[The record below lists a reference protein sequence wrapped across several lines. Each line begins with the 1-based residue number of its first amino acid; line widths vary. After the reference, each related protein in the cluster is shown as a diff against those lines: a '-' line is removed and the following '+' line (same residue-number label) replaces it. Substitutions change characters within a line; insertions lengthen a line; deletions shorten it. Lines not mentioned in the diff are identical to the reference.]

1 MSEPRI
7 QYRKL
12 RAPQQ
17 HDSVLM
23 DPPLSDSQRLL
34 ENNLSLIQQSDNLQ
48 IFGMTLAELRVT
60 GRKALQTAALKY
72 TGGYTNCNNKIN
84 GERIFLSGHQPK
96 LFHPGVWFK
105 NILLAELAKKHSATA
120 INLII
125 DNDLCGQHS
134 IKVPQGT
141 IETPIV
147 CPVFFDRNGDN
158 VPFEEVV
165 IQDQSLFESFGQ
177 RVANSVI
184 PEAGDNIRQFWEL
197 VSRSQ
202 SNNPGLKF
210 SQARHQWEREYGIEN
225 LELPLSTVCSSREFY
240 RFCCHLL
247 QNAENLQTI
256 YNASLV
262 EYRKVHKIRST
273 SHPVPALECINNA
286 VEVPLWIW
294 SKRSPSRKRL
304 FCITSGDETTLL
316 DESGLTY
323 GTINLASDKESAI
336 NQLALLAQS
345 GIKIRPR
352 ALTTTMYCRLVL
364 SDLFVHGIGGG
375 KYDQL
380 TDEITKQFFKSP
392 LPHFQ
397 IATATVK
404 LFADQLANPMDALQ
418 TIEKDLRDLQFSPDK
433 FARKAIN
440 NVHSNSLALE
450 KLIDK
455 KLKHVQQ
462 EVAPADRS
470 GWHTTLQGI
479 HQQLRTLLA
488 KDEEELKATKEMTQ
502 DRLKSFELLDS
513 REYSLILF
521 NGKTLLDLLVS
532 GTKTP

>member
-17 HDSVLM
+17 HGSVLI
-23 DPPLSDSQRLL
+23 DPPLSESQQLL
-34 ENNLSLIQQSDNLQ
+34 ENNLSLIQESDKLQ
-48 IFGMTLAELRVT
+48 IFGVPLAELRAT
-60 GRKALQTAALKY
+60 GRQALQTAALKY

-84 GERIFLSGHQPK
+84 ANRIFLSGHQPK

-105 NILLAELAKKHSATA
+105 TILLAQLAKEHSATA

-125 DNDLCGQHS
+125 DNDLCGQPS

-141 IETPIV
+141 IETPVV
-147 CPVFFDRNGDN
+147 CPIFYDRDGDD
-158 VPFEEVV
+158 VPFEEAL
-165 IQDQSLFESFGQ
+165 IQDQQLFESFAQ
-177 RVANSVI
+177 RVTNSVI
-184 PEAGDNIRQFWEL
+184 QETGENLLQFWEL
-197 VSRSQ
+197 VNQ
-202 SNNPGLKF
+202 STSNHPGLKF
-210 SQARHQWEREYGIEN
+210 AQARHQWEREHGIEN

-247 QNAENLQTI
+247 QNAENLQAI
-256 YNASLV
+256 YNTSLI
-262 EYRKVHKIRST
+262 EYRKVHKIRS
-273 SHPVPALECINNA
+273 SAHPVPALECIDRA

-294 SKRSPSRKRL
+294 SEQAPSRKRL
-304 FCITSGDETTLL
+304 FCVTSGEETTLL
-316 DESGLTY
+316 DESGLSY
-323 GTINLASDKESAI
+323 GTLNLERNKESAI
-336 NQLALLAQS
+336 HQLEVLAQS

-380 TDEITKQFFKSP
+380 TDDIAKQFFKIP

-397 IATATVK
+397 MATATVK
-404 LFADQLANPMDALQ
+404 LFADQLANPVDALQ
-418 TIEKDLRDLQFSPDK
+418 TIEEDLRNLEFSPDK
-433 FARKAIN
+433 FARKAIRN
-440 NVHSNSLALE
+440 GHPHSLALE

-455 KLKHVQQ
+455 KLIHVQK

-470 GWHTTLQGI
+470 RWHATLQGI
-479 HQQLRTLLA
+479 HQELRTLLTN
-488 KDEEELKATKEMTQ
+488 DEETLKANLEIA
-502 DRLKSFELLDS
+502 RSHLNSFNLLDS